1 LISDRGGE
9 FTSNEFKEFCKA
21 NGIRCPLM
29 IPRSPQQNGVVERKN
44 MIIFNMTRS
53 MLKKKRIPKEFWVEA
68 VDCAVYLSNRCPTKS
83 LWNKTPQ
90 EAWSGRK
97 PSVSHLRVFG
107 SIGYTHVPDQEQSK
121 LDDKSKRYI
130 FIGYDSSSKGYKLY
144 NPNFGKIVISRDVE
158 FDEEDFWD
166 LSAQEE

>member
-158 FDEEDFWD
+158 FGEEDFWD
-166 LSAQEE
+166 WST